1 MIYKVSYLVVGADHP
16 GAVLD
21 QEKAPEVGDRVQLG
35 DQVFEVL
42 EVEELLPPM
51 GEFSFLHVTCRPVQD
66 EQ

>member
-1 MIYKVSYLVVGADHP
+1 MIYKVSYLVVEADHP

-35 DQVFEVL
+35 DRVFEVL
-42 EVEELLPPM
+42 EVEELIPPM
-51 GEFSFLHVTCRPVQD
+51 GEFSFLHVTCRPVED